1 MGARLDFPDIPEIRA
16 WSLFAFMIDFS
27 RNHFELF
34 GLPERFRFDP
44 AVLDSAYHAL
54 QGDARV
60 TRVPSATIGLG
71 AHERGRWTAP
81 GI

>member
-1 MGARLDFPDIPEIRA
+1 MAPIPGNSWTERRFGHAVARLR
-16 WSLFAFMIDFS
+16 S
-27 RNHFELF
+27 N
-34 GLPERFRFDP
+34 
-44 AVLDSAYHAL
+44 HAL